1 MTPFLSSRRLLPAAA
16 PIAAL
21 VAVLGIGGAV
31 VAQDAADTVEAVD
44 SAGAF
49 EVAGIDVDVVARNA
63 EAAREAGYKEA
74 IRRGWRM
81 LYARMTGQGESA
93 APGLSAGVLDSLVSG
108 IVVEDEKVG
117 PTRYIARLGVLFDR
131 ARTSGLLGVHGQIM
145 RSPPM
150 LMIPVQ
156 IEGGAATSVGVASPW
171 HRAWGRF
178 RTGASPIDYIRST
191 GAGADPILLS
201 WGQTRRGDRNWWLAV
216 LEQYGASDVLTAEA
230 RLDRAYPGGPV
241 TGHFTARHGPDGEVF
256 GRFSLRAPNSAQLD
270 RMLDMA
276 VQRIDGI
283 YASALRSGRLKPDPS
298 LKFEEFTDLSLIA
311 PVLDPI
317 VDMAPTSGIE
327 LDIDTPDNA
336 AFQSVDQLL
345 RGTQGVRGTSLT
357 SLALGG
363 MSRLRLSFEGPL
375 DVLRYRLDQRG
386 WRLEEAGGVYRL
398 RPRAAD
404 EAPLPMPAVLANPPA
419 AAAPTGP
426 AVQALPISD

>member
-1 MTPFLSSRRLLPAAA
+1 MTSFLSPHRLLPAAA

-44 SAGAF
+44 SAGAL

-74 IRRGWRM
+74 IRCGWRM
-81 LYARMTGQGESA
+81 LYARMTGQSESA
-93 APGLSAGVLDSLVSG
+93 APGLSAGVLDSLVAG
-108 IVVEDEKVG
+108 VVVEDEKVG

-131 ARTSGLLGVHGQIM
+131 ARSSALLGVHGQVM

-191 GAGADPILLS
+191 GAGADPLLLS
-201 WGQTRRGDRNWWLAV
+201 WGQTLRGDRNWWLAV

-241 TGHFTARHGPDGEVF
+241 IGRFTARHGPDGEIF
-256 GRFSLRAPNSAQLD
+256 GRFTLRAPNSAQLD
-270 RMLDMA
+270 QMLDLA

-317 VDMAPTSGIE
+317 VAAVATNGI
-327 LDIDTPDNA
+327 DIDIGTPNNA
-336 AFQSVDQLL
+336 AFQTVDQVL

-363 MSRLRLSFEGPL
+363 VSRLRLSFDGPL

-386 WRLEEAGGVYRL
+386 WRLEEVGGAYRL
-398 RPRAAD
+398 RPRATG
-404 EAPLPMPAVLANPPA
+404 EAALPMPAALVNPPA
-419 AAAPTGP
+419 ATLEGP
-426 AVQALPISD
+426 AVQALPTGD